1 LCTKF
6 RVNKRRL
13 GANDF
18 ASRDA
23 ELSKKMKAFLLDIT
37 PKIPYILGAMFKR
50 EINPAK
56 TNSAA
61 NPYPLF

>member
-1 LCTKF
+1 
-6 RVNKRRL
+6 
-13 GANDF
+13 
-18 ASRDA
+18 
-23 ELSKKMKAFLLDIT
+23 MKAFLLDIT
-37 PKIPYILGAMFKR
+37 PKIPYILAAMFKR